1 MRNLVT
7 ILLAW
12 LGLAG
17 LSENIVEWQ
26 NWFQVGILTHWTA
39 LKDALLGLLPF
50 HVPSALIDYCVIGG
64 MMMKSF
70 LSRIPR
76 GAIREMADM
85 SRLRDERPD
94 EPAWM
99 LRMKVVGGYLGIGVH
114 LAFLILLW
122 PLHLLS
128 YLRWALRGDAE
139 SKGIL
144 KHFGLLLVTFIPF
157 LFVCSNILKVIL
169 GQA

>member
-26 NWFQVGILTHWTA
+26 AWFQVGILNHWTA
-39 LKDALLGLLPF
+39 LKDALLTVLPF
-50 HVPSALIDYCVIGG
+50 HVPSMLIDYCVIGG

-76 GAIREMADM
+76 GAVRELVDISA
-85 SRLRDERPD
+85 LRRERPD
-94 EPAWM
+94 EPDWM
-99 LRMKVVGGYLGIGVH
+99 LRLMIVGGFMGIAVL
-114 LAFLILLW
+114 LAFQILLW
-122 PLHLLS
+122 PLHLLT

-139 SKGIL
+139 SKGLL
-144 KHFGLLLVTFIPF
+144 KHFGLLLATFIPF
-157 LFVCSNILKVIL
+157 LFVCSNVLKVIL